1 MNAINTCSV
10 NTTHHSIMKN
20 QNTVTHMYCC
30 TIWSQQQWQLS
41 SFTDACHVT
50 SVWYLHENTTQDS
63 NSTCCVFVS
72 LYECCCCCCLWRSL
86 SVFVLCACVYLYC
99 CVCVVGSVSG
109 SVSHQPGPARE
120 HFIRAAR
127 PDAII
132 GSQSMWRSARER
144 SDQIGLFTE
153 DRFEYFSVCLVT
165 QLNEALLCS
174 EARTRENGAESRCI
188 LGNFEGL

>member
-72 LYECCCCCCLWRSL
+72 LYECCCCVWGSL
-86 SVFVLCACVYLYC
+86 SVFVCVPVLLCLCCRFRQWVSVASARARAWTLHPSGATRRDHWLSVDVTIGERTIRSDRTLY
-99 CVCVVGSVSG
+99 
-109 SVSHQPGPARE
+109 
-120 HFIRAAR
+120 
-127 PDAII
+127 
-132 GSQSMWRSARER
+132 WRSVRVFLCVSRDPVKRGFTLQR
-144 SDQIGLFTE
+144 S
-153 DRFEYFSVCLVT
+153 
-165 QLNEALLCS
+165 AH
-174 EARTRENGAESRCI
+174 SRKWRCVAVHS
-188 LGNFEGL
+188 G